1 MDDLQALASKSK
13 LGNKEKQITS
23 DNPFTKFLMQVQNM
37 VGKDVIGV
45 TAVGLKVFFAAST
58 YVNQRIEDL
67 AKAILNHDTN
77 IIPEILGD
85 ICFKDPLDDTKI
97 ATLANAN
104 FEPVFKALQIVGG
117 DYAVDIT
124 GENTKNLPELLQS
137 QSSLKLY
144 DIISEL
150 QKSADTIDGS
160 DSISQL
166 LSAATDNAKELIL
179 AKINATIDFADTWTV
194 LFASGHSSEEIA
206 KLMMSPIFGIVSKYS
221 KTNIF
226 SDIIKNSSPK
236 KAISFILGESQL
248 SGVDSLKLKLVLG
261 KYRDKK
267 LGYTDND
274 CFINKLLFETY
285 TEDTDEHKRGEIKL
299 SFDGVTPIRRR
310 NPLIREAL
318 AEKLLEKGSTE
329 RANIF
334 YLFSDIDDIDTSLK
348 ISKLLADHI
357 AYKMSNIK
365 VDNSSYNDY
374 QDNYDDEQDYN
385 EEQWED
391 SSYEPFMY
399 DDLDNYEEEATKR
412 ADFGEDEESVF
423 KLSKKDL
430 QKLYRY
436 LTSYVIPKNTD
447 IANLSNRET
456 EIKRLQNYVYAIQPA
471 VEEQQIEGAILGVNQ
486 GLKTNQYDFYS
497 VLKRV
502 ENFVNKRWIN
512 TVEFATQNSETF
524 NIIKFLEDPE
534 YKQHWIDNY
543 DVIKSTINILK
554 LINTVPNFKAMFE
567 LNKVAYRY
575 LEHSVHG
582 KLNFKLADT
591 LIKDPTQKLSEDE
604 FNVLDKYTRDLLIMN
619 WLFMRNINI
628 KIPKVSAIDTNAQL
642 EVKNWP
648 GIYSKNIDGSSI
660 LEKGGSDFNLNSSEG
675 LASYVNLFENWIVPY
690 LKAKYNNAFTRN
702 ISNSNKFSK
711 TYNQNIQHSRLSMD
725 MMTIDS
731 SEATK
736 HQYSDILNDFN
747 EIADTMIPE
756 VGISIKDAVFLY
768 NTIVY
773 KNAFAQNGFTRLMET
788 VNVRGNNALIN
799 DWAQFVADLDAGKY
813 DLGDLDSESNT
824 ISINP
829 DGSFNLGVLKG
840 NINDLLYRLSFLESA
855 KYKFNVKQEVDDN
868 KAISQLRFV
877 DAFEHDI
884 DGKEPINVGNPDA
897 NDWVMEMPVF
907 GRTAV
912 ASFDT
917 GFKPSYANRYTYDS
931 REVIAAITE
940 NIISRFGIKDKI
952 KYITV
957 DDINKAWAAKNNG
970 EETDLF
976 IKDINDYNR
985 MLNSK
990 AFIHKGQI
998 YLIGDKLSNDTVL
1011 HEVLHLVFAG
1021 MKFNSDENIRKY
1033 YYDLLEQANN
1043 LVKSDPKLYKQLRAR
1058 YNSDFATDFKEEL
1071 LVYKLTDIFTSS
1083 LKKEFN
1089 GYQFTDNV
1097 GEFVINVLNNILET
1111 DIPLDT
1117 KPAKLGNTSLRD
1129 IAIIFKSKIM
1139 SYDSNPLSNVNIN
1152 LDQKI
1157 KTLKRILIKAGEDPD
1172 KKNFIK
1178 YDC

>member
-1 MDDLQALASKSK
+1 M
-13 LGNKEKQITS
+13 
-23 DNPFTKFLMQVQNM
+23 
-37 VGKDVIGV
+37 
-45 TAVGLKVFFAAST
+45 
-58 YVNQRIEDL
+58 
-67 AKAILNHDTN
+67 
-77 IIPEILGD
+77 
-85 ICFKDPLDDTKI
+85 
-97 ATLANAN
+97 
-104 FEPVFKALQIVGG
+104 
-117 DYAVDIT
+117 
-124 GENTKNLPELLQS
+124 
-137 QSSLKLY
+137 
-144 DIISEL
+144 
-150 QKSADTIDGS
+150 
-160 DSISQL
+160 
-166 LSAATDNAKELIL
+166 NAKELIL
-179 AKINATIDFADTWTV
+179 AKINATIDFADTWTM
-194 LFASGHSSEEIA
+194 LYATGHSSEEIA
-206 KLMMSPIFGIVSKYS
+206 ELMMSPIFGIVSKYS

-226 SDIIKNSSPK
+226 SDIIKSSSPK
-236 KAISFILGESQL
+236 KAISFVLGESQL
-248 SGVDSLKLKLVLG
+248 PGIDSLKLKLVLG

-285 TEDTDEHKRGEIKL
+285 IEDKDGHKRGEIIL
-299 SFDGVTPIRRR
+299 GSDGTPIRRR
-310 NPLIREAL
+310 NPLISEEL
-318 AEKLLEKGSTE
+318 ANELLEKGSSA

-334 YLFSDIDDIDTSLK
+334 SLFSNVENTEISLE

-357 AYKMSNIK
+357 AYKMSKIK
-365 VDNSSYNDY
+365 VNNSSYDDY
-374 QDNYDDEQDYN
+374 EEDYEQDYN
-385 EEQWED
+385 EDQWED
-391 SSYEPFMY
+391 SSYEPFLY
-399 DDLDNYEEEATKR
+399 DDLDNYEENAVQN
-412 ADFGEDEESVF
+412 ADFGEDEESLF
-423 KLSKKDL
+423 TLTKKDL

-436 LTSYVIPKNTD
+436 LTSYVIPKNRS
-447 IANLSNRET
+447 INNLPNKNI

-486 GLKTNQYDFYS
+486 GLKTNQYEFYS
-497 VLKRV
+497 ALKRV
-502 ENFVNKRWIN
+502 ENFINKRWIN
-512 TVEFATQNSETF
+512 TPDFATQNTEVF
-524 NIIKFLEDPE
+524 DIIKFLEDPE
-534 YKQHWIDNY
+534 YRQLWTDNY
-543 DVIKSTINILK
+543 DIIKSNTNILK
-554 LINTVPNFKAMFE
+554 LINTVPNFRAMFD

-575 LEHSVHG
+575 LEHAIHG

-591 LIKDPTQKLSEDE
+591 LITDPTQKLSEDE

-619 WLFMRNINI
+619 WLFIKNIKI
-628 KIPKVSAIDTNAQL
+628 KIPKVSAINPNI
-642 EVKNWP
+642 EVDVIQRP
-648 GIYSKNIDGSSI
+648 GIYSENIDGKSI
-660 LEKGGSDFNLNSSEG
+660 LEKGGLEFNLNSSEG
-675 LASYVNLFENWIVPY
+675 LASYVSLFENWIVPY
-690 LKAKYNNAFTRN
+690 LKAKHNNAFTRN
-702 ISNSNKFSK
+702 ISDSNKFSK

-736 HQYSDILNDFN
+736 RQYSDILNSFN
-747 EIADTMIPE
+747 KIADDMIPE
-756 VGISIKDAVFLY
+756 VGIRIKDAVFLY

-773 KNAFAQNGFTRLMET
+773 KNSFSQNGFTRLMET

-868 KAISQLRFV
+868 GAISRLRFV

-931 REVIAAITE
+931 REVITAITE

-990 AFIHKGQI
+990 AFIHKEQI

-1021 MKFNSDENIRKY
+1021 MKFNDDNNIRKY

-1071 LVYKLTDIFTSS
+1071 LVYKLTDMFTSS

-1097 GEFVINVLNNILET
+1097 GEFVINILNNILET

-1129 IAIIFKSKIM
+1129 IAMIFKSKIM

-1157 KTLKRILIKAGEDPD
+1157 KTLKRILIKAGEDPN